1 MDRQAWIAVT
11 LCIIGLIAW
20 QVYMAKHPAPV
31 PAKISASPSPAT
43 GVGRDSVEPGAT
55 VATSSPS
62 PAPGSTESRP
72 TSATTP
78 PNEATPTPAPFVEKT
93 TTLRNADLELLLTNR
108 GGGIAEAI
116 LPKHKGENGGPVKLN
131 VRQRLPIGAI
141 IEKPATPVLEEF
153 SIVPGQDT
161 VQFERAL
168 PNNVTLRKK
177 FSLPAPPNEKDN
189 YVAQME
195 FDFQNSGAAVY
206 SNPGYFVALGSAAP
220 IHRNDLPNY
229 TRLTW
234 CINGKTK
241 STDVS
246 WFAEQSYPFVGVQ
259 KRAAQEFFDEKVAGA
274 EWVGVSNQ
282 FFAALMTPLGTKA
295 TDVWAQR
302 FEARK
307 KNDGQPEYGIEGAM
321 GMPGFKVQPGQ
332 TATVQFQ
339 LYLGPKLYH
348 RLAQLTHD
356 EAEIMDFGLWK
367 LVSEALLNM
376 MNLIHRFVGN
386 YAVAIL
392 ILTAIIKLILWPLQT
407 KANKSMRRMA
417 ALSPKMQEL
426 REKFKDDPTKMNAE
440 VMKLYKDYGVN
451 PVSGCLPMMIQIP
464 IFFGL
469 FTMLRQ
475 AVELRNASFLWVRDL
490 SQPDT
495 IGHLPG
501 LGWPINILP
510 LIMAGTSFW
519 MTHVT
524 PKSGDATQQRVMM
537 FMPLIF
543 VVFCYNFAAAL
554 ALYYTTQN
562 LFTILQLYQNRSQP
576 LPKLEK
582 VNQPAKRKG
591 KAR

>member
-1 MDRQAWIAVT
+1 MDRQAWIAIT
-11 LCIIGLIAW
+11 LCIIGLVAW
-20 QVYMAKHPAPV
+20 QVYMVKHPAVP
-31 PAKISASPSPAT
+31 PAKVLASPSPA
-43 GVGRDSVEPGAT
+43 AT
-55 VATSSPS
+55 VSTASTPPGSAAPVETTTAVLPNEPT
-62 PAPGSTESRP
+62 PAP
-72 TSATTP
+72 TS
-78 PNEATPTPAPFVEKT
+78 TPAPFVEKK

-108 GGGIAEAI
+108 GGGIAEAV
-116 LPKHKGENGGPVKLN
+116 LPKHKGENGAPVKLN
-131 VRQRLPIGAI
+131 AHQRVPIGAI
-141 IEKPATPVLEEF
+141 LEKPATPVLEEF
-153 SIVPGQDT
+153 SVVPGEGS
-161 VQFERAL
+161 VQFERVL
-168 PNNVTLRKK
+168 PNSVKLRKK
-177 FSLPAPPNEKDN
+177 FSLSSQPNQKDN
-189 YVAQME
+189 YVAQLE
-195 FDFQNSGAAVY
+195 VDFQNSGTSAY
-206 SNPGYFVALGSAAP
+206 TNPGYFVALGSAAP
-220 IHRNDLPNY
+220 IHHNDLPNY
-229 TRLTW
+229 TRVTW
-234 CINGKTK
+234 CIEGKTK

-246 WFAEQSYPFVGVQ
+246 WFAEQNYPIIGKQ
-259 KRAAQEFFDEKVAGA
+259 KRAAQQFFEEKINNA
-274 EWVGVSNQ
+274 EWLGVSNQ
-282 FFAALMTPLGTKA
+282 FFATLITPISAKA
-295 TDVWAQR
+295 TGVWAER
-302 FEARK
+302 FQSFQK
-307 KNDGQPEYGIEGAM
+307 PDGQPEYGIEGAM
-321 GMPGFKVQPGQ
+321 GMPGFKVAPGQ
-332 TATVQFQ
+332 TATAQFQ
-339 LYLGPKLYH
+339 LYVGPKLYN

-367 LVSEALLNM
+367 LVSQTLLNM

-440 VMKLYKDYGVN
+440 VMKLYKDYGIN
-451 PVSGCLPMMIQIP
+451 PVSGCLPMLIQIP

-475 AVELRNASFLWVRDL
+475 AVELRNANFLWVHDL

-495 IGHLPG
+495 VGHIPG

-562 LFTILQLYQNRSQP
+562 LFTILQLYQNRNQP

-582 VNQPAKRKG
+582 VNQPDKTKRKRTL
-591 KAR
+591 KR

>member
-1 MDRQAWIAVT
+1 MDRQAWIAIALV
-11 LCIIGLIAW
+11 IVGLFLW
-20 QVYMAKHPAPV
+20 QIYVVKQTPRPPPSTAATPFPSATGTTPPGPAE
-31 PAKISASPSPAT
+31 SPSPGT
-43 GVGRDSVEPGAT
+43 P
-55 VATSSPS
+55 SPS
-62 PAPGSTESRP
+62 PVQS
-72 TSATTP
+72 
-78 PNEATPTPAPFVEKT
+78 TPTPTPTPRSFVEQT
-93 TTLRNADLELLLTNR
+93 TTLKNSDLELLLTNR

-116 LPKHKGENGGPVKLN
+116 LLKHTDEAGRPLKLN
-131 VRQRLPIGAI
+131 RRDRLPIGALVD
-141 IEKPATPVLEEF
+141 KPATPVLEEF
-153 SIVPGQDT
+153 SVVPVEGA

-168 PNNVTLRKK
+168 PGNVNLQKK
-177 FSLPAPPNEKDN
+177 FTLPNPPNQKDN
-189 YVAQME
+189 YVAQLE
-195 FDFQNSGAAVY
+195 IAFQNRGAAPY
-206 SNPGYFVALGSAAP
+206 NQPDYFIALGSAEP

-229 TRLTW
+229 TRVTW

-246 WFAEQSYPFVGVQ
+246 WFAEQNYPFVGVQ
-259 KRAAQEFFDEKVAGA
+259 RRAAQQYFEEKISGA
-274 EWVGVSNQ
+274 EWLGVSNQ
-282 FFAALMTPLGTKA
+282 FFATLITPLGTKA
-295 TDVWAQR
+295 NAVWAER

-307 KNDGQPEYGIEGAM
+307 AVQGNVDYGISGAM
-321 GMPGFKVQPGQ
+321 GMPGFAVQPGQ
-332 TATVQFQ
+332 TGTVQLQ
-339 LYLGPKLYH
+339 LYIGPKLYH

-367 LVSEALLNM
+367 LVSETLLNM
-376 MNLIHRFVGN
+376 MNLLHGLVGN

-392 ILTAIIKLILWPLQT
+392 LLTTIIKLILWPLQT

-426 REKFKDDPTKMNAE
+426 REKYKDDPTRMNQE
-440 VMKLYKDYGVN
+440 VMKLYKEYGIN
-451 PVSGCLPMMIQIP
+451 PVSGCLPMLIQIP

-475 AVELRNASFLWVRDL
+475 AVELRNASFLWVKDL

-495 IGHLPG
+495 VAHIPG

-510 LIMAGTSFW
+510 IIMAGTSFW

-554 ALYYTTQN
+554 SLYYTTQN
-562 LFTILQLYQNRSQP
+562 LFTILQLYQNRKQP

-591 KAR
+591 NRR

>member
-20 QVYMAKHPAPV
+20 QIYTVKHPTPVAPKLV
-31 PAKISASPSPAT
+31 ASPTPVAPLSATTTPTASASP
-43 GVGRDSVEPGAT
+43 VE
-55 VATSSPS
+55 
-62 PAPGSTESRP
+62 
-72 TSATTP
+72 ATTSLT
-78 PNEATPTPAPFVEKT
+78 PNEASPNLTPIPVAFAEKT
-93 TTLRNADLELLLTNR
+93 ASLRNADLELLLTNR
-108 GGGIAEAI
+108 GGGIAAAI
-116 LPKHKGENGGPVKLN
+116 LPKHKVEDGGPVKLN
-131 VRQRLPIGAI
+131 AHQRLPIGAMV
-141 IEKPATPVLEEF
+141 EKPATPLLEEF
-153 SIVPGQDT
+153 SIVPGQGG

-168 PNNVTLRKK
+168 PNNVKLRKK
-177 FSLPAPPNEKDN
+177 FTLPAPPNEKDN
-189 YVAQME
+189 YIAQLEVA
-195 FDFQNSGAAVY
+195 FQNAGPKVY
-206 SNPGYFVALGSAAP
+206 DNAGYYLALGSAAP
-220 IHRNDLPNY
+220 IHHNDLPNY
-229 TRLTW
+229 TRVTW
-234 CINGKTK
+234 CIEGKTK

-246 WFAEQSYPFVGVQ
+246 WFGEQNYPFVGVQ
-259 KRAAQEFFDEKVAGA
+259 KRAAQQFFDEKVSNA

-282 FFAALMTPLGTKA
+282 FFATLITPLNEKA
-295 TDVWAQR
+295 ISVWAQR
-302 FEARK
+302 FESYK
-307 KNDGQPEYGIEGAM
+307 KENGQPEYGIEGAM

-339 LYLGPKLYH
+339 LYVGPKLYH

-376 MNLIHRFVGN
+376 MNLIHGFVGN
-386 YAVAIL
+386 YAIAIL

-426 REKFKDDPTKMNAE
+426 REKHKDDPTKMNAE

-451 PVSGCLPMMIQIP
+451 PVSGCLPMMIQVP

-495 IGHLPG
+495 VAHIPG

-562 LFTILQLYQNRSQP
+562 LFTILQLYQNRNQP

-591 KAR
+591 KGR

>member
-1 MDRQAWIAVT
+1 MDRQAWIAII
-11 LCIIGLIAW
+11 LCVIVLAGW
-20 QVYMAKHPAPV
+20 QVYVAKHAPPMPARV
-31 PAKISASPSPAT
+31 LASPSP
-43 GVGRDSVEPGAT
+43 SVAPGT
-55 VATSSPS
+55 TSVPS
-62 PAPGSTESRP
+62 PTAASPGSTESGP
-72 TSATTP
+72 AIPSAP
-78 PNEATPTPAPFVEKT
+78 PEGATPTPAPFVEKT

-116 LPKHKGENGGPVKLN
+116 LPKHRGENGQA
-131 VRQRLPIGAI
+131 VRLSALQRVPIGALI
-141 IEKPATPVLEEF
+141 DKPAAPQLEEF
-153 SIVPGQDT
+153 SFVPGQGN
-161 VQFERAL
+161 VQFEREL
-168 PNNVTLRKK
+168 PQNVTLRKK
-177 FSLPAPPNEKDN
+177 FTLPAPPNEKDN
-189 YVAQME
+189 YVAQLE
-195 FDFQNSGAAVY
+195 VDFQNGGATTY

-220 IHRNDLPNY
+220 IHQNDLPNY
-229 TRLTW
+229 TRVTW

-246 WFAEQSYPFVGVQ
+246 WFSAQNYPFIGKE
-259 KRAAQEFFDEKVAGA
+259 KRPAQQFFDEKINGA
-274 EWVGVSNQ
+274 EWLGVSNQ
-282 FFAALMTPLGTKA
+282 FFVTLIAPLGAKA
-295 TDVWAQR
+295 TGVWAKR

-307 KNDGQPEYGIEGAM
+307 TEAGQPEYGIEGAM
-321 GMPGFKVQPGQ
+321 GMPGFTVSPGQ
-332 TATVQFQ
+332 TTTVRFQ
-339 LYLGPKLYH
+339 LYVGPKLYH
-348 RLAQLTHD
+348 RLAQLTHN

-386 YAVAIL
+386 YAIAIL

-426 REKFKDDPTKMNAE
+426 REKYKDDPTKMNAE
-440 VMKLYKDYGVN
+440 VMKLYKDYGIN

-475 AVELRNASFLWVRDL
+475 AVELRNANFLWVKDL

-495 IGHLPG
+495 IAHIPG

-519 MTHVT
+519 MMRIT

-562 LFTILQLYQNRSQP
+562 LFTILQLYQNRKQP

-591 KAR
+591 KGR